1 MFCFEICEIYPDP
14 RVTVSCCTRSNTAE
28 NYLYGDGTWPC
39 PLPIDGKLPTRQDV
53 DLALQDILKDIPE
66 PHMYQSL
73 VIEEALQDMASQIVR
88 LSLTEIKLQETRKIV
103 RKLQYLQNDR
113 KNALKSKSKNLKSLP
128 KVTHTFRLR
137 KLQLGSL
144 ADIDQHKP

>member
-1 MFCFEICEIYPDP
+1 
-14 RVTVSCCTRSNTAE
+14 
-28 NYLYGDGTWPC
+28 
-39 PLPIDGKLPTRQDV
+39 
-53 DLALQDILKDIPE
+53 
-66 PHMYQSL
+66 MYQSL

-88 LSLTEIKLQETRKIV
+88 LSLTEIKLQETRKID

-137 KLQLGSL
+137 KLQLGSRRVRSSL
-144 ADIDQHKP
+144 LQARGGVENLFIFEEIGKIYKFSLKKTSSFFFIKTM

>member
-1 MFCFEICEIYPDP
+1 
-14 RVTVSCCTRSNTAE
+14 
-28 NYLYGDGTWPC
+28 
-39 PLPIDGKLPTRQDV
+39 
-53 DLALQDILKDIPE
+53 
-66 PHMYQSL
+66 MYQSL

-113 KNALKSKSKNLKSLP
+113 KNALKSKSKN

-137 KLQLGSL
+137 KLQLGSP